1 VATGR
6 SRKQNVDASYINM
19 KPYQVNNEGDI
30 TLKILLKKVFI
41 ALSLT
46 ILSLAVVN
54 GFYLIYLLK

>member
-1 VATGR
+1 
-6 SRKQNVDASYINM
+6 M